1 MKLFEKWLKARIA
14 DEDHDEHV
22 TEFRHAIFHK
32 AGEMARE
39 QVERYALKARRQS
52 DEADYIVRLAREER
66 DALTAALGDTIL
78 SSAKQIAALKVK
90 VETLKLK
97 LENLGVDDE

>member
-1 MKLFEKWLKARIA
+1 MKLFEKWLEARIA

-22 TEFRHAIFHK
+22 TEFKHAIFHK

-66 DALTAALGDTIL
+66 DTLTVALGETIRD
-78 SSAKQIAALKVK
+78 SARTIARLQVK